1 MVMNHRNDKLVTASL
16 IALSSI
22 GKGQHGSSR
31 HAERHQGK
39 DDAGRA
45 RMPPGEQAAIR
56 AAAPLRSRSS
66 SSGMNRQ

>member
-1 MVMNHRNDKLVTASL
+1 TFNGEELLFYRNDKLVTASL

-45 RMPPGEQAAIR
+45 SRPPSVRPHLFVLE
-56 AAAPLRSRSS
+56 AAAP
-66 SSGMNRQ
+66 G